1 MRLLITRL
9 QGLAL
14 IGLLLGTAC
23 GDGANSEEVRNPNQ
37 KQLTI
42 YAAASL
48 TEAFHQLGQQFETEQ
63 PDVEVVISFA
73 GSQQIAQQLSQGA
86 PGDLFASA
94 NEKQMANVINSG
106 RVLQGSD
113 QEFVHN
119 KLVLILPADNPG
131 RINGFGDLT
140 RSGLDLILADQ
151 SVPVG
156 AYAQEMLQRAEQ
168 DPRFGADFK
177 SIVLRNVVSYE
188 ENVRAVLTKII
199 LGEADAGIVYASDAA
214 GDPGTDL
221 QVIPIPDE
229 INIIASYFIAPIADS
244 PNDQLAQD
252 FISLVLSPQGQE
264 ILSEYGFAELSQHE

>member
-1 MRLLITRL
+1 MRLHITRFQCL
-9 QGLAL
+9 VIFGL
-14 IGLLLGTAC
+14 ILGTAC
-23 GDGANSEEVRNPNQ
+23 GDNADSGEARFRNQ
-37 KQLTI
+37 EQLTI

-48 TEAFHQLGQQFETEQ
+48 TEAFQQLGQQFEAAQ
-63 PDVEVVISFA
+63 PNAEVVISFA

-94 NEKQMANVINSG
+94 DEKQMINVINSG
-106 RVLQGSD
+106 RVIEGSE

-119 KLVLILPADNPG
+119 KLVVILPSDNPG
-131 RINGFGDLT
+131 GINGLGDLA
-140 RSGLDLILADQ
+140 SSDLELILADQ

-168 DPRFGADFK
+168 DPRFGTDFK
-177 SIVLRNVVSYE
+177 SNVLRNVVSYE

-214 GDPGTDL
+214 GAPGTGL

-264 ILSEYGFAELSQHE
+264 ILSDYGFAELSQHE

>member
-1 MRLLITRL
+1 MRLHITRFQCL
-9 QGLAL
+9 VIFGL
-14 IGLLLGTAC
+14 ILGTAC
-23 GDGANSEEVRNPNQ
+23 GDNADSGEARFRNQ
-37 KQLTI
+37 EQLTI

-48 TEAFHQLGQQFETEQ
+48 TEAFQQLGQQFEAAQ
-63 PDVEVVISFA
+63 PNAEVVISFA

-94 NEKQMANVINSG
+94 DEKQMINVINSG
-106 RVLQGSD
+106 RVIEGSE

-119 KLVLILPADNPG
+119 KLVVILPSDNPG
-131 RINGFGDLT
+131 GINGLGDLAS
-140 RSGLDLILADQ
+140 SGLELILADQ

-177 SIVLRNVVSYE
+177 SDVLRNVVSYE

-214 GDPGTDL
+214 GAPGPGL

-264 ILSEYGFAELSQHE
+264 ILSDYGFAELSQHE

>member
-1 MRLLITRL
+1 MRLQIIRL
-9 QGLAL
+9 QCLVIFGLM
-14 IGLLLGTAC
+14 LGTAC
-23 GDGANSEEVRNPNQ
+23 GDNANFGGTRYPNQ
-37 KQLTI
+37 EQLTI

-48 TEAFHQLGQQFETEQ
+48 TEAFQQLGQQFETAQ
-63 PDVEVVISFA
+63 PEVEVVISFA

-94 NEKQMANVINSG
+94 NEKQMTNVINFG
-106 RVLQGSD
+106 RVLEGSD

-119 KLVLILPADNPG
+119 HLVLILPAGNPG
-131 RINGFGDLT
+131 GINELGDLT
-140 RSGLDLILADQ
+140 SSGLELILADQ

-177 SIVLRNVVSYE
+177 SSVLRNVVSYE

-214 GDPGTDL
+214 GAKETDL

-229 INIIASYFIAPIADS
+229 INTIASYFIAPIADS
-244 PNDQLAQD
+244 PNQELAQD
-252 FISLVLSPQGQE
+252 FISLVLSPQGQK
-264 ILSEYGFAELSQHE
+264 ILSDYGFAELSQHE

>member
-1 MRLLITRL
+1 MRLHITRL
-9 QGLAL
+9 QCLVIFGL
-14 IGLLLGTAC
+14 ILGTAC
-23 GDGANSEEVRNPNQ
+23 GDNANIGEARYPNQ

-48 TEAFHQLGQQFETEQ
+48 TEAFQQLGQQFETAQ
-63 PDVEVVISFA
+63 PEVEVVISFA

-94 NEKQMANVINSG
+94 NEKQMTNVINFG
-106 RVLQGSD
+106 RVLEGSD

-119 KLVLILPADNPG
+119 HLVLILPAGNPG
-131 RINGFGDLT
+131 GINELGDLT
-140 RSGLDLILADQ
+140 SSGLELILADQ

-177 SIVLRNVVSYE
+177 SSVLRNVVSYE

-214 GDPGTDL
+214 GAKETDL

-229 INIIASYFIAPIADS
+229 INTIASYFIAPIADS
-244 PNDQLAQD
+244 PNQELAQD
-252 FISLVLSPQGQE
+252 FISLVLSPQGQK
-264 ILSEYGFAELSQHE
+264 ILSDYGFAELSQHE